1 MLLITNTRRAASA
14 SLIIVVAVSML
25 YLNPIYRL
33 VGQTAVLWIY
43 YLTVIFSS
51 FVGMVLSFLLWRSF
65 HRGEVLKKIWG
76 NFALGLL
83 LWTLGSAI
91 WSFGQLLGVKNLLT
105 HPAAD
110 IAWILGSIPFAIG
123 LFQRYR
129 SLQMIPRRG
138 WQLGF
143 LSIVVI
149 LGMLVLTFVILPIVT
164 ESGYDSMFVHAID
177 ILYPVGDLILVFMT
191 LLIALVLIGGALSIP
206 WSLIASGLFVAATS
220 DLLYVYAIWE
230 GMYQV
235 DPISGVNLITFVIN
249 ILYLSA
255 YLIIDLGLYMQARVQ
270 SVL

>member
-1 MLLITNTRRAASA
+1 MLLTTNTRRVASA

-25 YLNPIYRL
+25 YLIPIYRL

-43 YLTVIFSS
+43 NLTVIFSA
-51 FVGMVLSFLLWRSF
+51 FVGIVLSFLLWRSF
-65 HRGEVLKKIWG
+65 HRGEVLKTIWA
-76 NFALGLL
+76 NFTLGLL
-83 LWTLGSAI
+83 LWTLGEAI
-91 WSFGQLLGVKNLLT
+91 WSFGQLLDMKNLLT
-105 HPAAD
+105 HSAAD

-138 WQLGF
+138 WRLVI

-149 LGMLVLTFVILPIVT
+149 LGMLVFTFIILPIVI
-164 ESGYDSMFVHAID
+164 EGGYDSMFVHAID
-177 ILYPVGDLILVFMT
+177 ILYPVGDLTLVFMT

-206 WSLIASGLFVAATS
+206 WGLIASGLFLVATS

-230 GMYQV
+230 GIYQV

-249 ILYLSA
+249 TLYVSS
-255 YLIIDLGLYMQARVQ
+255 YVIIDLGLYMQARVQ
-270 SVL
+270 SVF